1 MQRESKNIVNELEK
15 CKIIV
20 YNIGSIKTK
29 GKKTMFNFGFS
40 LASGIWGTV
49 GMIAILFIV
58 LYFFMIRPQK
68 KKDKEDAAMRD
79 ALQVGDEVTTI
90 GGIIGKVVSIK
101 GETFVLET
109 TKDKTKIRF
118 LKGAIRSVDVRA
130 ADVAAQV
137 MDAASAPADTA
148 PAELAEKAE
157 APAKKKASKKK
168 AEKAAPAVEEAPAI
182 EEAPAVEEAP
192 AEAAPESEENK

>member
-1 MQRESKNIVNELEK
+1 M
-15 CKIIV
+15 V
-20 YNIGSIKTK
+20 YNNGSIKMK
-29 GKKTMFNFGFS
+29 GKKIMFNFGFS
-40 LASGIWGTV
+40 LASGLPGTII
-49 GMIAILFIV
+49 MIAILFFV

-118 LKGAIRSVDVRA
+118 LKGAIRSVDVRV

-137 MDAASAPADTA
+137 MEGAPAADSAP
-148 PAELAEKAE
+148 ELAGKTE
-157 APAKKKASKKK
+157 APAKKKSSKKK
-168 AEKAAPAVEEAPAI
+168 AEKAEAPV
-182 EEAPAVEEAP
+182 EEAPAVEEA
-192 AEAAPESEENK
+192 APQTEENK